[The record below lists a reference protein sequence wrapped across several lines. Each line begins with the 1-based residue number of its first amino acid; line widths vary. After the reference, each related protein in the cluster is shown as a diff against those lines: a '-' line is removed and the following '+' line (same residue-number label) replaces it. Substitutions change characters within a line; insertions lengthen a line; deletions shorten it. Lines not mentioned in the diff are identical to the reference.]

1 LVHNEEILTV
11 SPGRWVTSPFD
22 ASYGGAAGQSE
33 HARVEETYRRH
44 YPLVSRAHLIRC
56 AAEQRALSFLPRG
69 SNQATV
75 FVTLDQIT
83 QRVSA
88 GPGVRLR
95 DGDAMVVCKATRGS
109 ARTLISQIFARTRV

>member
-1 LVHNEEILTV
+1 M
-11 SPGRWVTSPFD
+11 TSPFD

-33 HARVEETYRRH
+33 HARVEETYVD
-44 YPLVSRAHLIRC
+44 YPLVSQAHLIRC
-56 AAEQRALSFLPRG
+56 AAEQPALSFLPRG

-83 QRVSA
+83 QQVSA

-109 ARTLISQIFARTRV
+109 ARTPIS